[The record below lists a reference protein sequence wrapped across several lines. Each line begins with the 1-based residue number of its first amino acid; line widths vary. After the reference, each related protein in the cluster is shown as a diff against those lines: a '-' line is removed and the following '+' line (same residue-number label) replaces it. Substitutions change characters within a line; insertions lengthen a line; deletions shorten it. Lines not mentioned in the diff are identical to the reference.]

1 MTKTTDLQPWLDYFD
16 MLRTYEQKGYL
27 EVMPDKHEAY
37 VTHPTIFTLAGA
49 DVYKR
54 LQTAKAVFET
64 ALRIRAYAAWRSQE
78 GQPYLEK
85 NFAIHIVESE
95 HPHDLIHTLL
105 LTRSRRWWKFWRK
118 TDSVEVISYKKKKQ
132 SHE

>member
-16 MLRTYEQKGYL
+16 MLRTYEQKGFL

-37 VTHPTIFTLAGA
+37 VTQPAIFTLADA
-49 DVYKR
+49 DVHER

-64 ALRIRAYAAWRSQE
+64 ALRIRAYAAWKSQE
-78 GQPYLEK
+78 GQPYLK
-85 NFAIHIVESE
+85 QNFALHVVEPE

-105 LTRSRRWWKFWRK
+105 LTQTRRWLRLWRK
-118 TDSVEVISYKKKKQ
+118 TDSIEVITYQTKRKRV
-132 SHE
+132 